1 MIDFG
6 LVDAVDAEAVGP
18 PGQRTFR
25 LRARTAD
32 SYASL
37 WMEKEQLITLGRS
50 FSQVLAE
57 RSRLRGQPASGV
69 EEMGNFPQRADVD
82 FQIARL
88 GLDFDQDQERL
99 IVLADDGAALER
111 GDSPTFRMEL
121 GRAQTLAVIK
131 LIEAVVASGRPLCPL
146 CQQPLN
152 LAGDPHFCPPTNGH
166 SAELELPELDEEL
179 DDEDDE
185 EEVEEEDEEEDDDDD
200 PDISG

>member
-25 LRARTAD
+25 LRARVAD

-57 RSRLRGQPASGV
+57 RSRLRGQPAETV
-69 EEMGNFPQRADVD
+69 EEIGNFPQRADVD

-88 GLDFDQDQERL
+88 GLDFDQDEERL

-131 LIEAVVASGRPLCPL
+131 RIEQVVAAGRPLCPL
-146 CQQPLN
+146 CRQPLN
-152 LAGDPHFCPPTNGH
+152 VAGDPHFCPPTNGH
-166 SAELELPELDEEL
+166 SSELELPELDEEIEDAED

-185 EEVEEEDEEEDDDDD
+185 D
-200 PDISG
+200 PDLSG

>member
-25 LRARTAD
+25 IRARVAN

-57 RSRLRGQPASGV
+57 RSRLRGQPAGPPEV
-69 EEMGNFPQRADVD
+69 VGNFPQRPDVD

-99 IVLADDGAALER
+99 IVLADDGSTLER
-111 GDSPTFRMEL
+111 GDSPTFRMEM
-121 GRAQTLAVIK
+121 GRAQALAVIRG
-131 LIEAVVASGRPLCPL
+131 IEQVVAAGRPLCPL
-146 CQQPLN
+146 CRQPLDV
-152 LAGDPHFCPPTNGH
+152 LGDPHFCPPTNGH
-166 SAELELPELDEEL
+166 SAELELPELDDDEDE
-179 DDEDDE
+179 DDEDD
-185 EEVEEEDEEEDDDDD
+185 DEDDD
-200 PDISG
+200 PDDDPDVSG

>member
-25 LRARTAD
+25 LRARVAD

-57 RSRLRGQPASGV
+57 RSRLRGQPTEAV
-69 EEMGNFPQRADVD
+69 EEVGNFPQHAAVD
-82 FQIARL
+82 FPIARL
-88 GLDFDQDQERL
+88 GLDFDQEQERL

-111 GDSPTFRMEL
+111 GDSPSFRMEMA
-121 GRAQTLAVIK
+121 RAQALAVIK
-131 LIEAVVASGRPLCPL
+131 RIEQVVSAGRPLCPL
-146 CQQPLN
+146 CRQPLN
-152 LAGDPHFCPPTNGH
+152 ALGDAHFCPPTNGH
-166 SAELELPELDEEL
+166 STELELPELDEEV
-179 DDEDDE
+179 D
-185 EEVEEEDEEEDDDDD
+185 EEDDDDD
-200 PDISG
+200 DEEDDPDLSG

>member
-57 RSRLRGQPASGV
+57 RSRLRGQPVADA
-69 EEMGNFPQRADVD
+69 EPMGNFPQRADVD
-82 FQIARL
+82 FPIARL
-88 GLDFDQDQERL
+88 GLDFDQEQERL

-111 GDSPTFRMEL
+111 GDSPTFRMEMN
-121 GRAQTLAVIK
+121 RAQALAVIK
-131 LIEAVVASGRPLCPL
+131 VIEQVVASGRPLCPL
-146 CQQPLN
+146 CRQPLN
-152 LAGDPHFCPPTNGH
+152 VAGDQHFCPPTNGH
-166 SAELELPELDEEL
+166 SAELELPELDEEVE
-179 DDEDDE
+179 DDDE
-185 EEVEEEDEEEDDDDD
+185 EDEDED